1 MLRDGYFFDQVTGD
15 SRPGARLGPFPSRVA
30 GIGPQIGYLVPI
42 GGMQGFIG
50 MKAYK
55 ELGAQNRASGWD
67 FWLACAISPAPPA
80 SASPPPKSM
89 VYK

>member
-15 SRPGARLGPFPSRVA
+15 SRPGAWLGPFLSRVA

-55 ELGAQNRASGWD
+55 EFGAQNRGIGVG
-67 FWLACAISPAPPA
+67 FLADVCDLARAAGFGIAA
-80 SASPPPKSM
+80 AEINGL
-89 VYK
+89 